1 MQQVW
6 LQVAVGWSVGILSV
20 RIGPTFYDPQIGNA
34 KTKAARLRIIATK
47 THLEILKYRN
57 KTPLINDNDH
67 HRSDYLVHFSSILIH
82 FLLCEA
88 PSKSPAP
95 ADHVGRPV
103 LDWPRGVCTKGTLRA
118 CCFPADA
125 QSLPSNPQ
133 CCWWW
138 IHSYDLLW
146 FTGWLIYIYN
156 YIYMSSTAQGGGG
169 SFKNRKPIGEVG
181 CCESGMAERSHWWIE
196 RCLISLS
203 LFFFLFIYLSIYRSI
218 SIYLCIYLSIYPSI
232 YRSIYLSN

>member
-20 RIGPTFYDPQIGNA
+20 RIGPTFYDPQIDNA

-88 PSKSPAP
+88 PCVKLLPNLQRLQIMWGGQFWTGPEVSAP
-95 ADHVGRPV
+95 KAR
-103 LDWPRGVCTKGTLRA
+103 
-118 CCFPADA
+118 
-125 QSLPSNPQ
+125 
-133 CCWWW
+133 
-138 IHSYDLLW
+138 
-146 FTGWLIYIYN
+146 
-156 YIYMSSTAQGGGG
+156 
-169 SFKNRKPIGEVG
+169 
-181 CCESGMAERSHWWIE
+181 
-196 RCLISLS
+196 
-203 LFFFLFIYLSIYRSI
+203 
-218 SIYLCIYLSIYPSI
+218 
-232 YRSIYLSN
+232 